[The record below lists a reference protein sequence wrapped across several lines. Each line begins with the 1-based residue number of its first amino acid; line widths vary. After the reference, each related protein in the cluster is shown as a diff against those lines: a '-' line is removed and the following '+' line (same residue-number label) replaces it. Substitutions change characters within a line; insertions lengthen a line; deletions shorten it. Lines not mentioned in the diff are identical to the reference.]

1 MTELFTDLHA
11 IADSELFASRM
22 EMVKYMMLRLV
33 RQNETGLGAWEIQV
47 SLREAG
53 IELITA
59 TADTNVAIR
68 QTLRKL
74 LLFIAN
80 FLIFVKLFFFIL
92 FLRCKVT
99 AF

>member
-1 MTELFTDLHA
+1 
-11 IADSELFASRM
+11 
-22 EMVKYMMLRLV
+22 MLCLLAAV
-33 RQNETGLGAWEIQV
+33 A
-47 SLREAG
+47 A
-53 IELITA
+53 ELITA

-92 FLRCKVT
+92 FFALQSYGILSKHIGKTSTSFTKT
-99 AF
+99 AIDIVKNNKGHAHLLHWSR